1 MLGWASAPT
10 PAGTP
15 TYVIDVPDWLRIVT
29 PRDVPISADGFCAC
43 AFAAIAAE
51 QVAKRS
57 ATARR
62 IHPPEEEGL
71 ALCTGGT
78 SSGRQ
83 AEPALPLADRPGRR
97 QVVRPSFPCGDHE
110 ACAPDGA
117 VGGRRSRRRAACA
130 RPHLPLPSAP

>member
-1 MLGWASAPT
+1 MLGWARAPT

-15 TYVIDVPDWLRIVT
+15 TYVIDVSDWLRIVT
-29 PRDVPISADGFCAC
+29 PRDVPISADGFCVC

-71 ALCTGGT
+71 ALCTGGM

-83 AEPALPLADRPGRR
+83 AEP
-97 QVVRPSFPCGDHE
+97 
-110 ACAPDGA
+110 
-117 VGGRRSRRRAACA
+117 RAAPC
-130 RPHLPLPSAP
+130 RPPRPPSGCPTLLPVRWP